1 MAKENISKK
10 EIYDK
15 LIDISKSS
23 RILGAEGLVVDIDEI
38 ITAIEKDL

>member
-38 ITAIEKDL
+38 VAAIEKDL